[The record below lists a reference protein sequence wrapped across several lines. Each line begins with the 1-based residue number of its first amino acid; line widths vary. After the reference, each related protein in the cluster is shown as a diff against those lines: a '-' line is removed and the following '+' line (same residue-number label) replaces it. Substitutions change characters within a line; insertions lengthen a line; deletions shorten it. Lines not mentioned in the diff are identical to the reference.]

1 MIDDD
6 AIMRIIGLFFHFRSI
21 VMTSLELSQKL
32 ILCLTLLTPSLCSA
46 TTWTAQ
52 FDPINVTLHMHESQ
66 EVNLSLKG
74 LNYNELLAN
83 QARLYVRT
91 DNKKELKVD
100 LQIIATDVTEMGTWA
115 GPVHIEALF
124 LGNPKVYVEKINADG
139 SSERAEQQFPVVIIR
154 EDGFIN
160 HLFVGSVAGLVSILY
175 INFGAALSLQK
186 LRGIVSRPIGPAI
199 GFTSQ
204 FVLMPLV
211 SKNNSKLRRIY

>member
-1 MIDDD
+1 MKC
-6 AIMRIIGLFFHFRSI
+6 
-21 VMTSLELSQKL
+21 LELSEKL
-32 ILCLTLLTPSLCSA
+32 IFCLTLLTPSLCSA
-46 TTWTAQ
+46 TIWTAQ

-66 EVNLSLKG
+66 EVHLSLKG

-91 DNKKELKVD
+91 DDEKELNVN
-100 LQIIATDVTEMGTWA
+100 LQIVASDVTEMGSWA

-124 LGNPKVYVEKINADG
+124 LGNPKIYVELINANG
-139 SSERAEQQFPVVIIR
+139 SSERADQQLPVVIIR

-175 INFGAALSLQK
+175 INFGAALSVQK

-199 GFTSQ
+199 GFSSQ
-204 FVLMPLV
+204 FILMPLV
-211 SKNNSKLRRIY
+211 SRDNSKLTKQY